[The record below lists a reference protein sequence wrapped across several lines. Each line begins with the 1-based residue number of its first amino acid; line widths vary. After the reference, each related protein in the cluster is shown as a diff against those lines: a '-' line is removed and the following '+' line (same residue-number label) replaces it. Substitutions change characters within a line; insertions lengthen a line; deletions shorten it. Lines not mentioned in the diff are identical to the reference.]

1 MTTNITESILNK
13 IEKENIKPKAK
24 WYFAL
29 KHGALWVPGILITI
43 LGAFSVAGICFG
55 VVHSGWEYRDFTY
68 RNKMDFLMAAVPLLW
83 IVLYL
88 LFASVIVKALR
99 GTYGG
104 YKLSAQKILT
114 SSMLISIVLG
124 IFLYIYDEKMKMD
137 RLIRYPVHARE
148 EGLWFSPEEG
158 RLLGKIEKLEE
169 GSLMVRDKNNTVWEV
184 DMSGF
189 GSTTFPF
196 VGEGKSIRI
205 IGTTT
210 DMDKDDEKIADGK
223 TFIAC
228 AVFPWELG
236 EFHRPPTPP
245 QGQGVRRMLKPKL
258 INSNPDCQKVLE
270 DMKIRLKQGERKRMN

>member
-29 KHGALWVPGILITI
+29 KHGMLFIPAVLITA

-68 RNKMDFLMAAVPLLW
+68 KNKMDFMMAAVPMLW
-83 IVLYL
+83 IVLYS
-88 LFASVIVKALR
+88 LFSSVIVKALR
-99 GTYGG
+99 TTYGG
-104 YKLSAQKILT
+104 YKLSAKKILIG
-114 SSMLISIVLG
+114 SMFISIVFGVLL
-124 IFLYIYDEKMKMD
+124 FSYDEKMKMD
-137 RLIRYPVHARE
+137 GVIRYPVHVRE
-148 EGLWFSPEEG
+148 EGLWFSPKDG
-158 RLLGKIEKLEE
+158 RLLGKIEKLEDI
-169 GSLMVRDKNNTVWEV
+169 SLMVRDKNNTLWEV

-196 VGEGKSIRI
+196 IEEGKNIRI
-205 IGTTT
+205 LGTTT

-236 EFHRPPTPP
+236 EFHRLPMPP

-270 DMKIRLKQGERKRMN
+270 DMKTRLKQGERKL